1 MSDGG
6 RIRRFKKGINAE
18 RYAALWLRCKGYQI
32 LETRYKTPVGEIDLI
47 ARRGKT
53 YAFIEVKARANFT
66 KAKESITPHQRRRI
80 ERAASLFASNIKA
93 TNSVGAPLLRF
104 DAILVSGW
112 KIKHL
117 ESAWRMSE

>member
-1 MSDGG
+1 MADGG

-80 ERAASLFASNIKA
+80 ERAASLFASNIKSDP
-93 TNSVGAPLLRF
+93 NLRF

-112 KIKHL
+112 KLKHIV
-117 ESAWRMSE
+117 SAWRMGE